1 MRVKENTLHWRGNLY
16 KDTFGYF
23 GQSEFRQMLISQLP
37 VEKFKMVLEIGS
49 YEGIFSCFAAQSF
62 ADVIHTID
70 PFDTSDEG
78 TNVTENVE
86 SNFNYNI
93 SVCPNGDK
101 IISHKMTSDE
111 FFENNKDLFDLIY
124 VDGSHEPEDACRDL
138 DNSFKVCKKDAIIW
152 VDDYGSNYKTLHDS
166 IDQWLQDHEKYIK
179 IIHRG
184 YQVGFVKLI

>member
-1 MRVKENTLHWRGNLY
+1 MMVKENTLYWRENLY

-37 VEKFKMVLEIGS
+37 VEKFKTVLEIGS

-86 SNFNYNI
+86 SNFNHNI

-111 FFENNKDLFDLIY
+111 FFENNKDQFDLIY

-166 IDQWLQDHEKYIK
+166 IDQWLQDHKKYIK

>member
-1 MRVKENTLHWRGNLY
+1 MTEKENISYWRENLY

-37 VEKFKMVLEIGS
+37 VEKFKTVLEIGS

-86 SNFNYNI
+86 SNFNHNI

-101 IISHKMTSDE
+101 IISHKMTSDD
-111 FFENNKDLFDLIY
+111 FFKNNKDQFDLIY

>member
-1 MRVKENTLHWRGNLY
+1 MMVKENTLHWRGNLY

-37 VEKFKMVLEIGS
+37 VEKFKTVLEIGS

-86 SNFNYNI
+86 SNFNHNI

-111 FFENNKDLFDLIY
+111 FFEKNKDQFDLIY
-124 VDGSHEPEDACRDL
+124 VNGSHEPEDACRDL

>member
-1 MRVKENTLHWRGNLY
+1 MTVKENTLHWRGKLY

-37 VEKFKMVLEIGS
+37 VEKFKTVLEIGS

-86 SNFNYNI
+86 SNFNHNI

-101 IISHKMTSDE
+101 IISHKMTSDD
-111 FFENNKDLFDLIY
+111 FFKNNKDHFDLIY

>member
-1 MRVKENTLHWRGNLY
+1 LY

-23 GQSEFRQMLISQLP
+23 GQSELRQMLISKLP
-37 VEKFKMVLEIGS
+37 VEKFKTVLEIGS

-86 SNFNYNI
+86 SNFYYNK

-111 FFENNKDLFDLIY
+111 FFKNNKDQFDLIY

-184 YQVGFVKLI
+184 YQVGFIKLI

>member
-1 MRVKENTLHWRGNLY
+1 MMEKGNTLYWRGNLY

-37 VEKFKMVLEIGS
+37 VDKFKMVLEIGS

-86 SNFNYNI
+86 SNFNHNI

-111 FFENNKDLFDLIY
+111 FFENNKDKFDLIY

>member
-1 MRVKENTLHWRGNLY
+1 MMEKGNTLHWRGNLY

-37 VEKFKMVLEIGS
+37 VEKFKTVLEIGS

-86 SNFNYNI
+86 SNFNHNI

-101 IISHKMTSDE
+101 IISHKMTSDD
-111 FFENNKDLFDLIY
+111 FFKNNKDHFDLIY

>member
-1 MRVKENTLHWRGNLY
+1 MMEKGNTLHWRGNLY

-37 VEKFKMVLEIGS
+37 VEKFKTVLEIGS

-86 SNFNYNI
+86 SNFNHNI

-111 FFENNKDLFDLIY
+111 FFEKNKDQFDLIY

>member
-111 FFENNKDLFDLIY
+111 FFENNKDQFDLIY